1 MAVAPTGHLVGRNLG
16 EIRCTA
22 GRRCAKSSTALLRL
36 HANQRD
42 EVTSAALPEALGMA
56 ERVQNRGT
64 MADEEVTTA
73 DARGR
78 RATDRQEA
86 TAFDR
91 PPKIPRPILVL
102 GGWGW
107 RITAIAAGTYV
118 ILWVVL
124 RVWVVLLPL
133 LVALFLAAAL
143 EPVVDWLRR
152 RRWPS
157 ALATTVVFFAALT
170 LVVVIIGWISV
181 SVGGQLGQLRSQV
194 QQGIEQL
201 QQALTAQPFVNLSE
215 QRLDE
220 LQSRIFGAA
229 GQGGLVQRA
238 MSGASLVVQIA
249 TGIVL
254 MLFTLFFLLKDGQQM
269 GGWLRDRIPER
280 FHDDVT
286 GVAGAVQ
293 RVMREYLG
301 GTVLVGLVDAVL
313 IGVALLVLG
322 VPLVLPLAT
331 ITFFGAFVPVVGAT
345 VAGALS
351 ALVALVSG
359 GLTVALWV
367 VGVTILVQQ
376 IEGNLLQPLVMG
388 AAVSLHP
395 IVTIYTVTIG
405 FLLGGIVGAFV
416 AVPLTAMAAQVGHF
430 YRARNAAEA

>member
-1 MAVAPTGHLVGRNLG
+1 
-16 EIRCTA
+16 
-22 GRRCAKSSTALLRL
+22 
-36 HANQRD
+36 
-42 EVTSAALPEALGMA
+42 
-56 ERVQNRGT
+56 

-91 PPKIPRPILVL
+91 PPKLPRPILVL

-416 AVPLTAMAAQVGHF
+416 AVPLTAMAAQIGHF